1 MTQRYISQSR
11 QFGPCSGFRAVLQ
24 PRPKQQSFPN
34 NSMLCLAKNNEVFL
48 SEHLCSVCAP
58 HSELENTGK
67 SQMNPAGLEELPSV
81 MYKSALRAARC
92 LLCLRE
98 KAMSPSTTLDSAAD
112 GFSRVILVQP
122 VNTLEVIIDNVN
134 GRKNELAALSSIL
147 NGFLLGGSSVIS
159 I

>member
-11 QFGPCSGFRAVLQ
+11 QFGLCSGFRTVLQ
-24 PRPKQQSFPN
+24 PSPQWQSFPN
-34 NSMLCLAKNNEVFL
+34 ISMLCLAKNNKVFL
-48 SEHLCSVCAP
+48 SEHHCSVCAP
-58 HSELENTGK
+58 HSQLENIGK
-67 SQMNPAGLEELPSV
+67 SQMNPAGLEGLPSV

-98 KAMSPSTTLDSAAD
+98 KAGSPSTSLHSAAD

-122 VNTLEVIIDNVN
+122 VNTSEVITDNVN
-134 GRKNELAALSSIL
+134 GRKNELATPSSIL